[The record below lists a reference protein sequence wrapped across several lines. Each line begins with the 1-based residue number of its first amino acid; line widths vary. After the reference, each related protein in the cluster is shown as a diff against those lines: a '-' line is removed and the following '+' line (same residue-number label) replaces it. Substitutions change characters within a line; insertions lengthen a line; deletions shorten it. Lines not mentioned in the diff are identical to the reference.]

1 MTGDEPDWFG
11 DDEGLRPGG
20 GASHDQYGDLSPYET
35 PAGWPGRPAG
45 RDPYGESGRDGW
57 GSRSGPQDRF
67 PHSGASGDSGRE
79 GRHGDRDWYR
89 APDQVTGAYD
99 PLGEPAAQDPYG
111 PPSGPLAAQ
120 DPLGSPVR
128 PDPLSPPVAPGQYDP
143 LDPHGPARRGGYG
156 PRNGYGSQSGYG
168 QENGYGPPD
177 SNGRQE
183 GLRTRDQFGPRDSSG
198 YGSQVPQEPPDPFG
212 RWDAFG
218 TQQPAGPPAGYDPAA
233 GYDSP
238 ESSLLPSSFG
248 LPDPYGQQRSFDPAG
263 HDGQRESYDPP
274 GSGGHAGHAG
284 GQISPSEPTGY
295 PPGEDYDRRPRHGA
309 GNKQGRNRDLG
320 PADYGLTDPTLTYRA
335 PMGPQDHDWRE
346 YSGPGTGWPGGNG
359 SGPGGDSPGPL
370 RWRPPAAPNGQDP
383 VAAAAVGEPAADPMA
398 RGRGTSPGP
407 RRSAGSRSKLGP
419 GPGDDRPGGPGR
431 REHDGPEGGPTWE
444 DDDAGPGSAPHD
456 GGRRARD
463 GSFLPG
469 FADHGG
475 GGHGSRPR
483 RKRGRWLAPLISLI
497 VLVVVVIFVGSYF
510 YNAYNAR
517 HANYAGQS
525 TGKVSVVVN
534 SGDTAATLAPRL
546 ISLGVIKSA
555 DPFIAAAKNSTS
567 PVGLEPGTFLLHKH
581 MNAALAYA
589 LLVNPKSRIQSTV
602 QITDG
607 LRLTQILADLSKQ
620 TGKPVSQF
628 QAALANRALGLPSYA
643 GGSAKGYLYPATYN
657 FPPGTSALAMLQA
670 MVARFDQEAQSL
682 NLPQAAK
689 AAQLTEG
696 QVITEA
702 SLLEAEGTPQYYAM
716 VARVI
721 DNRLNMGMR
730 LGLDSTVL
738 YALDKTGFL
747 LTPTQLHTPSPYNTF
762 LHKGLPPGPID
773 NPTAAAIQAALHPAK
788 GNWLYFVTVNP
799 KTGLTKFTKSS
810 AQFAQ
815 FEAEC
820 RADKAC

>member
-1 MTGDEPDWFG
+1 
-11 DDEGLRPGG
+11 
-20 GASHDQYGDLSPYET
+20 
-35 PAGWPGRPAG
+35 
-45 RDPYGESGRDGW
+45 
-57 GSRSGPQDRF
+57 
-67 PHSGASGDSGRE
+67 
-79 GRHGDRDWYR
+79 
-89 APDQVTGAYD
+89 
-99 PLGEPAAQDPYG
+99 
-111 PPSGPLAAQ
+111 
-120 DPLGSPVR
+120 
-128 PDPLSPPVAPGQYDP
+128 
-143 LDPHGPARRGGYG
+143 
-156 PRNGYGSQSGYG
+156 
-168 QENGYGPPD
+168 
-177 SNGRQE
+177 
-183 GLRTRDQFGPRDSSG
+183 
-198 YGSQVPQEPPDPFG
+198 
-212 RWDAFG
+212 
-218 TQQPAGPPAGYDPAA
+218 
-233 GYDSP
+233 
-238 ESSLLPSSFG
+238 
-248 LPDPYGQQRSFDPAG
+248 
-263 HDGQRESYDPP
+263 
-274 GSGGHAGHAG
+274 
-284 GQISPSEPTGY
+284 
-295 PPGEDYDRRPRHGA
+295 
-309 GNKQGRNRDLG
+309 
-320 PADYGLTDPTLTYRA
+320 
-335 PMGPQDHDWRE
+335 
-346 YSGPGTGWPGGNG
+346 
-359 SGPGGDSPGPL
+359 
-370 RWRPPAAPNGQDP
+370 
-383 VAAAAVGEPAADPMA
+383 
-398 RGRGTSPGP
+398 
-407 RRSAGSRSKLGP
+407 
-419 GPGDDRPGGPGR
+419 
-431 REHDGPEGGPTWE
+431 
-444 DDDAGPGSAPHD
+444 
-456 GGRRARD
+456 
-463 GSFLPG
+463 
-469 FADHGG
+469 
-475 GGHGSRPR
+475 
-483 RKRGRWLAPLISLI
+483 
-497 VLVVVVIFVGSYF
+497 VVIFVGSYF
-510 YNAYNAR
+510 YDAYNAR